1 MYKWFLPSLTEVL
14 TQAGADNFENVS
26 TDLAGKGENLPP
38 KRVNQS
44 RIKRAQREW
53 CGAIAALESLLAKD
67 FEDMQSAG
75 QIRSLQGFI
84 LCGPVPVLSQPALV
98 TRMNACIFTPETKKT
113 LASLPSGEILKS
125 QTNKITI
132 ENDFS
137 NYPKSHLH
145 QSLSLLPGDSLAAEQ
160 FCLVLTCGF
169 SLVMVLGEDVN
180 GNSCFQFSFVPELV
194 HKAWLALRSRV
205 MLTSPDRVE
214 QLDTLFFQ
222 FSPISPHYKIVM
234 QFSQLLLKYLPEPLE
249 EPDNKIITENNLIS
263 NTKSTV
269 ENNLIS
275 NAKSQ
280 IPNSADIELL
290 QAIAHEVR
298 TPLATIRTLT
308 RLLLKRKN
316 LDIDIIKRLEM
327 IDRECSEQIDRFGLI
342 FRAAELET
350 SGQDASH
357 LHLTATSL
365 AQVLQQSIPRWQ
377 KQASRRNLSLD
388 IDLPQKMPAV
398 VSDPQMLDQVLTGLI
413 ENFSCSL
420 PSGSRLE
427 VQVMLAGSQLKLQ
440 LQSNS
445 NVKSDLQASVPEL
458 KSIGHLLMF
467 QPETGNLSLNISV
480 TKNLFQ
486 ALGGK
491 LIVRQRPQKGE
502 VMTIFLPLT
511 EF

>member
-1 MYKWFLPSLTEVL
+1 MDNWFFPSLTEVL
-14 TQAGADNFENVS
+14 RESAADNFENVS
-26 TDLAGKGENLPP
+26 DLAGKGEISPP
-38 KRVNQS
+38 RRVNQS
-44 RIKRAQREW
+44 RMRRAQREW
-53 CGAIAALESLLAKD
+53 CGAIAALESLLIKD
-67 FEDMQSAG
+67 FEDIHSVRQS
-75 QIRSLQGFI
+75 RSLQGFV
-84 LCGPVPVLSQPALV
+84 LCGPAPVFSRPAV
-98 TRMNACIFTPETKKT
+98 VAGINACIFTPETKKT
-113 LASLPSGEILKS
+113 LASLPSGELL
-125 QTNKITI
+125 QNKTHKIAK

-137 NYPKSHLH
+137 SYPQSHFH
-145 QSLSLLPGDSLAAEQ
+145 QSLSLLPGDPLAAEQ
-160 FCLVLTCGF
+160 FCLVLTGGF
-169 SLVMVLGEDVN
+169 SLVMVLGQNID

-205 MLTSPDRVE
+205 MLTSPDRLE

-249 EPDNKIITENNLIS
+249 EQDNKNTTENNFIS
-263 NTKSTV
+263 TSKPSS
-269 ENNLIS
+269 ENNLHNS
-275 NAKSQ
+275 KSP
-280 IPNSADIELL
+280 IPNPPDIELL

-350 SGQDASH
+350 SGQEVSH

-413 ENFSCSL
+413 ENYSCSL

-445 NVKSDLQASVPEL
+445 NSKSDRQSSVPEL